1 MSLLQMI
8 VSSLFLTILV
18 FVVIT
23 LGAIVVGGAAGDVN
37 DSVMIAMFVF
47 CLFLAML
54 VNTFQYEENLKLKQQ
69 ITGVQ
74 NAEKSHP

>member
-1 MSLLQMI
+1 MSLLPMI

-23 LGAIVVGGAAGDVN
+23 LGAYKLIPEQRLING
-37 DSVMIAMFVF
+37 VMIAMFVF